1 MMKHT
6 MITAIVVSLTTLS
19 PAVAAEWVVGAGHS
33 DFSGDRAEDAVAL
46 TLEVH
51 GAPRWS
57 LGSVGIG
64 FAGGAMIDDI
74 GDAWVGVGLSGL
86 AALGDRWFVEASVMP
101 GFYEEGQARNDL
113 GDAVEFRSLIGLGY
127 TLDRG
132 TRVSVGFDHRS
143 NAGLGDDNPGVNTF
157 SLRVRRGF

>member
-6 MITAIVVSLTTLS
+6 MMAAGFLAMILS
-19 PAVAAEWVVGAGHS
+19 PAQAADWVIGGGYS

-51 GAPRWS
+51 GAPRWA
-57 LGSVGIG
+57 LGAVGVG
-64 FAGGAMIDDI
+64 FGGAFMIDDI

-101 GFYEEGQARNDL
+101 GIYAEGQDRNDL
-113 GDAVEFRSLIGLGY
+113 GDTVEFRSLIGLGY
-127 TLDRG
+127 VLDRD
-132 TRVSVGFDHRS
+132 TRVSVAFDHRS
-143 NAGLGDDNPGVNTF
+143 NAGLGDDNPGENTV
-157 SLRVRRGF
+157 SLRLRRGI